1 MKRYVV
7 GFTSEGQYVCE
18 EKPDGGWMS
27 ADEVLPRIAALEAA
41 LLKYGHHE
49 PACDFLQELVRCT
62 CGFEA
67 LRVTLKTPVRQ
78 VHSKSEQKRLTA
90 LGVECVVREP
100 PHCASCSCG
109 LIQETKGER
118 DMSNI
123 VGRLPEHT
131 ERHFDAID
139 AGFFSGDTFHNEEAL
154 MRFDWY
160 VARWQREIANIRAML
175 AESVSKTGADHG

>member
-49 PACDFLQELVRCT
+49 PACDFLQGLVPCT

-90 LGVECVVREP
+90 LGVQCVVREP

-109 LIQETKGER
+109 LTQETSAQHSWDCHLK
-118 DMSNI
+118 
-123 VGRLPEHT
+123 VGGPKCT
-131 ERHFDAID
+131 C
-139 AGFFSGDTFHNEEAL
+139 ST
-154 MRFDWY
+154 
-160 VARWQREIANIRAML
+160 
-175 AESVSKTGADHG
+175 SKTEIGEP